1 MKTKTFILLC
11 LLTSSLLPAQNV
23 SLDIK
28 PHFLGVQADS
38 LLLSMDISVEIEKMN
53 PKNAVILTPVL
64 ANQDRRILLPAIQL
78 NGKQKQKL
86 YLRNQILRKKK
97 DSQEATDRTFLI
109 TGIDDAHPH
118 TIAYRTALPAEEWMN
133 NATVYLRRTI
143 VSPEGEQSLKDTLI
157 IAPQYAVYPPD
168 VNPTGTTIPS
178 PTPTAATPT
187 DYTTSPAAAGKAL
200 KYKGTYVSPASD
212 DVDIRNQK
220 ELNFNLEEAK
230 IMADINPQM
239 LSLRELYTVALS
251 YTESKAKFYQII
263 NISVKLYPVHP
274 VANLNA
280 AAAAIEQ
287 GDTKSAGKFLSMG
300 LHEGLAYKSCRGV
313 YELMTGNT
321 YEGIRILKAA
331 KAEGSEEAAYNLNV
345 FFESNKRP

>member
-1 MKTKTFILLC
+1 MKTKTLILLG
-11 LLTSSLLPAQNV
+11 LLICNLLPAQNV
-23 SLDIK
+23 KVDIR
-28 PHFLGVQADS
+28 PHFLGVRADS
-38 LLLSMDISVEIEKMN
+38 LLLSMDVSVEIEDMN

-64 ANQDRRILLPAIQL
+64 TSQERRILLPAIQL

-97 DSQEATDRTFLI
+97 GGKEDAAVYLVA
-109 TGIDDAHPH
+109 GIDDTHSR
-118 TIAYRTALPAEEWMN
+118 TINYRTALPAEYWMN
-133 NATVYLRRTI
+133 DATLYLRRTI
-143 VSPEGEQSLKDTLI
+143 VRPEGEQTLKDTLI
-157 IAPQYAVYPPD
+157 IAPQYAVLPPD
-168 VNPTGTTIPS
+168 MNNTAIQETPS
-178 PTPTAATPT
+178 AATAANNVAPSTPV
-187 DYTTSPAAAGKAL
+187 GKKL
-200 KYKGTYVSPASD
+200 KYKGSYVSPPSD

-251 YTESKAKFYQII
+251 YADNKAKFYQII
-263 NISVKLYPVHP
+263 NTSVKLYPVHP

-287 GDTKSAGKFLSMG
+287 GDTKSANKFLSMA

-313 YELMTGNT
+313 YELITGNT

-331 KAEGSEEAAYNLNV
+331 KAEGSEEASYNLNV
-345 FFESNKRP
+345 FFENNKRP

>member
-1 MKTKTFILLC
+1 MKTKTFILLG
-11 LLTSSLLPAQNV
+11 LLICNLLPAQNV
-23 SLDIK
+23 KLDIK
-28 PHFLGVQADS
+28 PHFLGVRADS
-38 LLLSMDISVEIEKMN
+38 LLLSMDVSVEIENMN

-64 ANQDRRILLPAIQL
+64 TGQDRRILLPAIQL

-97 DSQEATDRTFLI
+97 GSKADDAAYLVA
-109 TGIDDAHPH
+109 GIDDSHSR
-118 TIAYRTALPAEEWMN
+118 TINYRTALPADNWMN
-133 NATVYLRRTI
+133 DATLYLRRTI
-143 VSPEGEQSLKDTLI
+143 VRPEGEQTLKDTLI
-157 IAPQYAVYPPD
+157 IAPQYAVLPPD
-168 VNPTGTTIPS
+168 MSNTAIQEVSSASTAVNSITPSVTTGKKP
-178 PTPTAATPT
+178 
-187 DYTTSPAAAGKAL
+187 
-200 KYKGTYVSPASD
+200 KYKGSYISPSSD

-251 YTESKAKFYQII
+251 YADTKAKFYQII
-263 NISVKLYPVHP
+263 NTSVKLYPVHP

-287 GDTKSAGKFLSMG
+287 GDTKSASKFLSMA

-345 FFESNKRP
+345 FFENNKRP

>member
-1 MKTKTFILLC
+1 MKTKTFILLS
-11 LLTSSLLPAQNV
+11 LLICNLLPAQNV
-23 SLDIK
+23 KLDIK
-28 PHFLGVQADS
+28 PHFLGVRADS
-38 LLLSMDISVEIEKMN
+38 LFVSMDISVEIEDMN
-53 PKNAVILTPVL
+53 PKNAVILTPIL
-64 ANQDRRILLPAIQL
+64 TGQDRKILLPAIQL

-86 YLRNQILRKKK
+86 YVRNQILRKKK
-97 DSQEATDRTFLI
+97 NSKESNTAYLV
-109 TGIDDAHPH
+109 TGIDDEHSR
-118 TIAYRTALPAEEWMN
+118 TIAYQTSLP
-133 NATVYLRRTI
+133 
-143 VSPEGEQSLKDTLI
+143 
-157 IAPQYAVYPPD
+157 APQYAVLPPNVTATD
-168 VNPTGTTIPS
+168 IPAQEISATTMSTNSMPSIS
-178 PTPTAATPT
+178 PTPVN
-187 DYTTSPAAAGKAL
+187 KKL
-200 KYKGTYVSPASD
+200 KYKGSYISPASD

-251 YTESKAKFYQII
+251 YADNKTKFYQII

-287 GDTKSAGKFLSMG
+287 GDTKSASKFLSMA

-345 FFESNKRP
+345 FFENNKRP

>member
-1 MKTKTFILLC
+1 MKTKTFILLG
-11 LLTSSLLPAQNV
+11 LLICNLLPAQNV
-23 SLDIK
+23 KLDIK
-28 PHFLGVQADS
+28 PHFLEVRADS
-38 LLLSMDISVEIEKMN
+38 LLLSMDVSVEIENMN

-64 ANQDRRILLPAIQL
+64 TGQDRRILLPAIQL

-97 DSQEATDRTFLI
+97 GSKADDAAYLVA
-109 TGIDDAHPH
+109 GIDDSHSR
-118 TIAYRTALPAEEWMN
+118 TINYRTALPADNWMN
-133 NATVYLRRTI
+133 DATLYLRRTI
-143 VSPEGEQSLKDTLI
+143 VRPEGEQMLKDTLI
-157 IAPQYAVYPPD
+157 IAPQYAVLPPD
-168 VNPTGTTIPS
+168 MSNTAIQEVS
-178 PTPTAATPT
+178 SAATAANSTTPSVPT
-187 DYTTSPAAAGKAL
+187 DKKP
-200 KYKGTYVSPASD
+200 KYKGSYVSPSSD

-251 YTESKAKFYQII
+251 YADNKAKFYQII
-263 NISVKLYPVHP
+263 NTSVKLYPVHP

-287 GDTKSAGKFLSMG
+287 GDTKSASKFLSMA

-331 KAEGSEEAAYNLNV
+331 KAEGSEEAAYNLNI
-345 FFESNKRP
+345 FFENNKRP